1 MQIHIERSIAWY
13 TFAMTIYFFDTETTG
28 NTPSDRLC
36 QLAIKERGNPVPFIN
51 ELFKPPIPIPFEA
64 SAVHHISNKMV
75 AEKPLFTESPRYQE
89 IKTLFEDPNTIVVAH
104 NASFDTA
111 MLIAE
116 GIHPTN
122 VICTYKTIHALDH
135 HGAFAQHKL
144 QYLRYALDM
153 ELDVPA
159 HDAFADVVVLEQLF
173 EYLLKRII
181 NEGADELGAL
191 ETMKK
196 ISGEPMF
203 MREFSFGKHK
213 GMRVEEVA
221 KIDPGY
227 LSWLLSE
234 KQKNP
239 VGEEDWIFTLKHYL
253 Q

>member
-1 MQIHIERSIAWY
+1 MK
-13 TFAMTIYFFDTETTG
+13 IYFFDTETTG
-28 NTPSDRLC
+28 NTHDDRIC
-36 QLAIKERGNPVPFIN
+36 QLAIKEHGSSTPLVN

-75 AEKPLFTESPRYQE
+75 ADKPLFKDWSHYAE
-89 IKTLFEDPNTIVVAH
+89 IKALFEDPDTIVVAH
-104 NASFDTA
+104 NSAFDVA
-111 MLIAE
+111 MLAAE
-116 GIHPTN
+116 DIHPTN
-122 VICTYKTIHALDH
+122 VICTYKTVHALDE
-135 HGAFAQHKL
+135 HGAFTQHKL

-159 HDAFADVVVLEQLF
+159 HDAFADVLVLEKLF
-173 EYLLKRII
+173 DYLLTRIKGEKGLDD
-181 NEGADELGAL
+181 EGALSFMMEVTSKPL
-191 ETMKK
+191 
-196 ISGEPMF
+196 F
-203 MREFSFGKHK
+203 MREFTFGKHK

-239 VGEEDWIFTLKHYL
+239 VGEEDWIYTLTTLLH